1 MVPGPV
7 LTCAAATALL
17 LLAESRGSRPGLWL
31 AKPVASAS
39 FIWMALVSGAPG
51 SLYGRLVLLALALCM
66 LGDLLLIP
74 QDRRA
79 TFRAGIFAFLL
90 GHLAYCVAFLT
101 RPLSGTG
108 LLLGALVIGAI
119 LLLVQRWLSG
129 SLPTDMRIPVHA
141 YLVVIG
147 LMSVLAFGVTGAG
160 GPMAVVTGALA
171 FLVSDVSV
179 ARDRFVKHEFLN
191 RAWGLPLYYTGQMLL
206 AASPG
211 ML

>member
-1 MVPGPV
+1 
-7 LTCAAATALL
+7 
-17 LLAESRGSRPGLWL
+17 
-31 AKPVASAS
+31 
-39 FIWMALVSGAPG
+39 
-51 SLYGRLVLLALALCM
+51 
-66 LGDLLLIP
+66 
-74 QDRRA
+74 
-79 TFRAGIFAFLL
+79 
-90 GHLAYCVAFLT
+90 VAFLT

-108 LLLGALVIGAI
+108 LLLGALIIGAI

-160 GPMAVVTGALA
+160 GPLVVVTGALA
-171 FLVSDVSV
+171 FLLSDVSV

>member
-1 MVPGPV
+1 M
-7 LTCAAATALL
+7 TCAVATALL
-17 LLAESRGSRPGLWL
+17 LFAEYRGSRPGLWL

-39 FIWMALVSGAPG
+39 FIWMALVSGAPE
-51 SLYGRLVLLALALCM
+51 SIYGRLVLLALVLCM

-74 QDRRA
+74 QDRRGV
-79 TFRAGIFAFLL
+79 FRAGILAFLL

-108 LLLGALVIGAI
+108 LLLGALIIGAI

-160 GPMAVVTGALA
+160 GPLVVVTGALA
-171 FLVSDVSV
+171 FLLSDVSV
-179 ARDRFVKHEFLN
+179 ARDRFVKH
-191 RAWGLPLYYTGQMLL
+191 T
-206 AASPG
+206 SS
-211 ML
+211 

>member
-1 MVPGPV
+1 MVSWPV
-7 LTCAAATALL
+7 ITCAAATGLL
-17 LLAESRGSRPGLWL
+17 LLAEYRRSQAGLWL

-39 FIWMALVSGAPG
+39 FIWMALASNALG
-51 SLYGRLVLLALALCM
+51 STYGRLVLLALLLCM

-74 QDRRA
+74 KDRKA
-79 TFRAGIFAFLL
+79 VFRAGILAFLL
-90 GHLAYCVAFLT
+90 GHVAYCAAFLT
-101 RPLSGTG
+101 RPLSWTG
-108 LLLGALVIGAI
+108 LLLGGLVIGAV

-129 SLPTDMRIPVHA
+129 SLPSDMRIPVHA

-160 GPMAVVTGALA
+160 GPVAVAGGALA
-171 FLVSDVSV
+171 FLLSDISV
-179 ARDRFVKHEFLN
+179 ARDRFVRHEFTN
-191 RAWGLPLYYTGQMLL
+191 RAWGLPLYYAGQMLL